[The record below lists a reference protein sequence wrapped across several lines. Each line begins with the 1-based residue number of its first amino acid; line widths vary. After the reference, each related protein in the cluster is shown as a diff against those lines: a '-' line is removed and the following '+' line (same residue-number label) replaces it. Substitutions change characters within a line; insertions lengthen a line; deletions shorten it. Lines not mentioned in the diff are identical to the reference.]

1 MCRKIFLPRR
11 KRGALRKEEAVVCD
25 SWPRHFDVAIMKN
38 IRTHILAAAVGIV
51 SLMGT
56 THEAYAQKR
65 FVEQAPEQQ
74 TASVIDPELKRVMPL
89 AFTTIK
95 TDTGTPDQDDATLF
109 APLYVDNTKGK
120 VRSSISTQKIMP
132 IGPDGIIGISTYFS
146 RFHPGVDY
154 RAKVGTA
161 IHAMLPGT
169 VNEIGFERG
178 GYGRYIVLVHHV
190 DGKTIFSLYAHMRM
204 SAVTLGDI
212 VDAGQKIGEVG
223 LTGHTTGPHLHFEI
237 HDDFRAMDP
246 MKFFA
251 SNVLAMVVKI

>member
-1 MCRKIFLPRR
+1 
-11 KRGALRKEEAVVCD
+11 
-25 SWPRHFDVAIMKN
+25 MKN
-38 IRTHILAAAVGIV
+38 IRTYILVAAVGIV
-51 SLMGT
+51 SLIGT

-74 TASVIDPELKRVMPL
+74 TVSAIDPELKKVMPL
-89 AFTTIK
+89 AFAPTKI
-95 TDTGTPDQDDATLF
+95 DIGSPEQDDATLF

-132 IGPDGIIGISTYFS
+132 IGPDDLVGISTYFS

-154 RAKVGTA
+154 RAKIGTT
-161 IHAMLPGT
+161 IRAMLPGT
-169 VNEIGFERG
+169 VNEVGFERG

-190 DGKTIFSLYAHMRM
+190 DGKTIFSLYAHMRQTTV
-204 SAVTLGDI
+204 AVGGT

-251 SNVLAMVVKI
+251 SNILAMVVKI